1 MDTDDIKSNEQKLQS
16 FLVAGK
22 YREAEL
28 LCQVL
33 WQRFGKLRC
42 STAEELAWKVHIGHV
57 YGTLI
62 GDRECKEECPA
73 ALEMLE
79 CGGDNPFSVFLRL
92 RLYWIAGKLKRALD
106 LLNEKS

>member
-1 MDTDDIKSNEQKLQS
+1 MDTDDIESNEQKLQS

-42 STAEELAWKVHIGHV
+42 STA
-57 YGTLI
+57 
-62 GDRECKEECPA
+62 
-73 ALEMLE
+73 
-79 CGGDNPFSVFLRL
+79 VFNG
-92 RLYWIAGKLKRALD
+92 LYWCGLLHRLQAGYEGGPAGMAGSAAAARL
-106 LLNEKS
+106 S